1 MANKK
6 FSQLTSAVSLTDT
19 DIIPIVDGTGTK
31 KIAAS
36 AVKTYA
42 ISGLSTVATSGSY
55 NDLTDK
61 PAMPVDITFNGSKLS
76 SPATN
81 SGDFPNGVITLAPG
95 NGSDSNYADN
105 GQFINIY
112 PTNAYDAPHIHI
124 APGSGNNSTGSLIL
138 GNDNYHIDINNNGS
152 IYVKTNNQN
161 YSWEFDTNGNLRL
174 PSGGDIKDSSGNS
187 VLGGAIALTDL
198 SVGEPGIPSSYGDF
212 SYDNTTG
219 VFTFTPP
226 DLTGYQLA
234 SSAFSGD
241 YNDLTNKPTIPTDV
255 NELSDA
261 SGLLTATAEPKF
273 DIKSTAFTASSN
285 TRYGVD
291 TTIGAITAVLPAS
304 PGLGDAVFFAD
315 AGGAFVTNNLTI
327 DRNGNTING
336 AAADI
341 TVNVNGDSVGLFW
354 NGTTWRLYE

>member
-42 ISGLSTVATSGSY
+42 TSGLATVATSGSY

-61 PAMPVDITFNGSKLS
+61 PA
-76 SPATN
+76 
-81 SGDFPNGVITLAPG
+81 
-95 NGSDSNYADN
+95 
-105 GQFINIY
+105 
-112 PTNAYDAPHIHI
+112 
-124 APGSGNNSTGSLIL
+124 
-138 GNDNYHIDINNNGS
+138 
-152 IYVKTNNQN
+152 
-161 YSWEFDTNGNLRL
+161 
-174 PSGGDIKDSSGNS
+174 
-187 VLGGAIALTDL
+187 
-198 SVGEPGIPSSYGDF
+198 
-212 SYDNTTG
+212 
-219 VFTFTPP
+219 
-226 DLTGYQLA
+226 
-234 SSAFSGD
+234 
-241 YNDLTNKPTIPTDV
+241 IPTDV

-273 DIKSTAFTASSN
+273 DIKSTAFAASSN

-336 AAADI
+336 AAADV